1 MKQGS
6 GLTPGKRISV
16 ELRDGDFDIT
26 LKSPVKIYTN
36 IPDSQAKYT
45 YYRNGLLLS
54 ASSMDIKKDLVESK
68 SADEVNSL
76 ARLYDIEVKV
86 FEANVTE
93 DNIVSAEPL
102 VTLTGGISN

>member
-1 MKQGS
+1 
-6 GLTPGKRISV
+6 
-16 ELRDGDFDIT
+16 
-26 LKSPVKIYTN
+26 
-36 IPDSQAKYT
+36 
-45 YYRNGLLLS
+45 
-54 ASSMDIKKDLVESK
+54 MDIKKDLVESK

-76 ARLYDIEVKV
+76 ERLYDIEVKV